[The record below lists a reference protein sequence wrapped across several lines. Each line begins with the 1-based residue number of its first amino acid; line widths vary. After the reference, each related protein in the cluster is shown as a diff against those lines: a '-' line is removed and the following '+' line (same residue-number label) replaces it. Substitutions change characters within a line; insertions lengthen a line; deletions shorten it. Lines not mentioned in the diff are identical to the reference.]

1 MAKDS
6 PDNSN
11 LRPIKTQWTY
21 QVSIWLS
28 RAEDFIY
35 FATGL
40 VLVGAAVVLLVAAVW
55 DFVTLFQVD
64 LRSAILQTLDN
75 LLLVLMLVEIL
86 HTVGIS
92 LREHTLSSEPL
103 LIIGL
108 IATIRRLLIITAEQ
122 TRPSADLAVEFK
134 LVMLELGLL
143 TVLVMAFVFAIYLL
157 RKGKEE
163 AGE

>member
-1 MAKDS
+1 M
-6 PDNSN
+6 DNSELK
-11 LRPIKTQWTY
+11 LRKTQWTY

-40 VLVGAAVVLLVAAVW
+40 VLIGAAIVLLVAAVW
-55 DFVTLFQVD
+55 DFVLLFQQD
-64 LRSAILQTLDN
+64 LRSAILQTLDY

-103 LIIGL
+103 LVIGL

-122 TRPSADLAVEFK
+122 TRPSADLAVEFR

-143 TVLVMAFVFAIYLL
+143 TVLVMAFVLAIYLL
-157 RKGKEE
+157 RKGRENLPE
-163 AGE
+163 